1 MRRLPLGTAGL
12 LALAGWS
19 AQAQPLVIDNDVAA
33 TPVTAPASAA
43 AERRAAATR
52 LAGGQAEG
60 KAVREVRVL
69 GRWSRGL
76 PLPIAPCDTLTA
88 ERTFAVMEAV
98 RSAMKQPEESV
109 SLATEGGVVQVLWID
124 VRTPDAPPGSC
135 GGCPSVDLELRPW
148 RLRVSTEHPGD
159 NVLPLARDALGTA
172 WPQVPAA
179 LRALNPALSLRY
191 ERAAGATLG
200 LQLQSPM
207 TALARGLETRLDLQ
221 RSLSDP
227 LHDNHAALHWQS
239 APGGWAGAPLRVRL
253 DLQDRRRPLGS
264 SVIEERRSELG
275 AGVTLKL
282 APTRRLWLD
291 TAWQSHEDSRIDGAI
306 VGPAQR
312 QSAWTQRVLFDGL
325 QADSLTAWRGAVWHE
340 RREGATRLAGRV
352 GLASEWRL
360 QPGRLLGLE
369 AELSLGHAGSAT
381 PDERR
386 FRGGAPAAQWLYDSP
401 AAPALNALPAGPSLR
416 SFGQTQA
423 QLGSGTATRGGTR
436 FWSLQLT
443 AAFPVARWYRPL
455 IPDESTD
462 LEGADG
468 RVLSLKQLLMRQVDV
483 TGPNLLAATL
493 AAQGVPPAEA
503 QAQARAALGEVRPAV
518 RYLVE
523 DAPILAVRPIL
534 MLDAAGLTDGSSHAR
549 WIAVGAGAQLQ
560 MATARAEAGYM
571 RTVSGPVIGS
581 TRGAFVFRL
590 TFQNLF

>member
-1 MRRLPLGTAGL
+1 MRRLPLGLTGL
-12 LALAGWS
+12 LALAGCS
-19 AQAQPLVIDNDVAA
+19 VQAQPLVIDNDDAV
-33 TPVTAPASAA
+33 PVTAPARAD
-43 AERRAAATR
+43 AERRAATTR
-52 LAGGQAEG
+52 LAASQSEG

-76 PLPIAPCDTLTA
+76 PLPIAPCELLSA

-98 RSAMKQPEESV
+98 RAAMKRPEETV
-109 SLATEGGVVQVLWID
+109 ALADDGGVVQVLWID

-135 GGCPSVDLELRPW
+135 SGRPSVDLELRPW
-148 RLRVSTEHPGD
+148 RIRVSTEHPGD

-172 WPQVPAA
+172 WPQVPAV
-179 LRALNPALSLRY
+179 LQALNPALSLRY

-200 LQLQSPM
+200 LRVQSPLA
-207 TALARGLETRLDLQ
+207 ALARGLETRLDLQ

-227 LHDNHAALHWQS
+227 LHDHQAALHWQS
-239 APGGWAGAPLRVRL
+239 TAGAWAGAPLRVRL
-253 DLQDRRRPLGS
+253 DLQDQRRPLGS
-264 SVIEERRSELG
+264 RAIEERRSELG
-275 AGVTLKL
+275 AGLTLRL

-291 TAWQSHEDSRIDGAI
+291 TAWQSHETSRIDGAI

-312 QSAWTQRVLFDGL
+312 QTAWTQRVLFDGL
-325 QADSLTAWRGAVWHE
+325 QADSLTALRGAVWHE
-340 RREGATRLAGRV
+340 RRDGATRLAGRL
-352 GLASEWRL
+352 GLAREWRL

-369 AELSLGHAGSAT
+369 AELALGHAGGAP

-386 FRGGAPAAQWLYDSP
+386 FRGGAPVAQWLYDSP
-401 AAPALNALPAGPSLR
+401 AGPALNALPAGPSLR

-423 QLGSGTATRGGTR
+423 QLDSGAAARGGTR

-455 IPDESTD
+455 IPDEPTD

-468 RVLSLKQLLMRQVDV
+468 RTLSLKQLLMRQVDV

-493 AAQGVPPAEA
+493 AAQGVPPADA

-523 DAPILAVRPIL
+523 DAPILALRPIL
-534 MLDAAGLTDGSSHAR
+534 MLDAACLADDGSQAR
-549 WIAVGAGAQLQ
+549 WLAVGAGAQLQ
-560 MATARAEAGYM
+560 MATARAEAGYV
-571 RTVSGPVIGS
+571 RTVSGPLNGGP
-581 TRGAFVFRL
+581 RGAFVFRL

>member
-19 AQAQPLVIDNDVAA
+19 IQAQPLVIDNDAA
-33 TPVTAPASAA
+33 TPVTAPAGAD

-52 LAGGQAEG
+52 LAARQAEG
-60 KAVREVRVL
+60 KAVREARVL

-76 PLPIAPCDTLTA
+76 PLPIAPCETLTA

-98 RSAMKQPEESV
+98 RAAMKRPDETV
-109 SLATEGGVVQVLWID
+109 SMASDGGEVQVLWID
-124 VRTPDAPPGSC
+124 VRTSDAPPGSC
-135 GGCPSVDLELRPW
+135 GGRPSVDLELRPW
-148 RLRVSTEHPGD
+148 RVRVNTDTPGD

-179 LRALNPALSLRY
+179 LQALNPALSLRY

-200 LQLQSPM
+200 LRLQAPLA
-207 TALARGLETRLDLQ
+207 TLARGLETRLDLQ

-227 LHDNHAALHWQS
+227 LHDHHAALHWQS
-239 APGGWAGAPLRVRL
+239 GAGVWAGAPLRIRL

-275 AGVTLKL
+275 AGLTFKL

-291 TAWQSHEDSRIDGAI
+291 TAWQAHEDSRIDGSI
-306 VGPAQR
+306 VAPAQR
-312 QSAWTQRVLFDGL
+312 QTAWTQRVLFDGL
-325 QADSLTAWRGAVWHE
+325 QADSLTALRGALWHE
-340 RREGATRLAGRV
+340 RRDGATRLAGRF
-352 GLASEWRL
+352 GLAREWRL

-369 AELSLGHAGSAT
+369 AELSLGRAGSAT
-381 PDERR
+381 PDEQR
-386 FRGGAPAAQWLYDSP
+386 FRGGAPTAQWLYDSP
-401 AAPALNALPAGPSLR
+401 AAPALNALPAGPTLR
-416 SFGQTQA
+416 SVGQTQA
-423 QLGSGTATRGGTR
+423 QLGSGNAARGGTR

-523 DAPILAVRPIL
+523 DAPILALRPVL
-534 MLDAAGLTDGSSHAR
+534 MLDAAGLADDGRHAR
-549 WIAVGAGAQLQ
+549 WLALGAGAQLQ

-571 RTVSGPVIGS
+571 RTVSGPLNGA
-581 TRGAFVFRL
+581 RGAFVFRL